1 MYKGLGVGTVC
12 RADVDTGNRPDHHN
26 AEGKDGDAEKRPN
39 SELNHGLLG
48 KEIRQI
54 CELEC
59 SYVSDVA
66 FSDLVAGKPSIF
78 VDNV

>member
-1 MYKGLGVGTVC
+1 MRVGTVC
-12 RADVDTGNRPDHHN
+12 RADVDTRDRPDNHD
-26 AEGKDGDAEKRPN
+26 AKCEDGDAKKRPN
-39 SELNHGLLG
+39 SELNLRLLG

-59 SYVSDVA
+59 SYVSDIA
-66 FSDLVAGKPSIF
+66 FSDLVAGKSSIF